1 MALLPGCKGQGM
13 LEVSG
18 LRAGYDGVEV
28 LRGLDLTVADG
39 EIMAVLGANGVG
51 KTTLNLVL
59 SGVLAPISGEIRFCG
74 ERIDRTPAAR
84 IVAAG
89 LILVPEGR
97 KIFPDLSVR
106 DNLILGSYRRGKP
119 NRARNLDR
127 VLDIFPRLRERLA
140 QLGGTLSGGE
150 QQMLAIGRGMM
161 AEPKLLILD
170 EPSLGLSPLLVEEMF
185 GLVARLNAEGLTIML
200 VEQNVMQSLDIAT
213 NGMILE
219 NGACALSG
227 RAADLAT
234 NPDLKIAY
242 LGM

>member
-1 MALLPGCKGQGM
+1 M

-18 LRAGYDGVEV
+18 LRAGYGGVEV
-28 LRGLDLTVADG
+28 LRGLDLDVAQG

-59 SGVLAPISGEIRFCG
+59 SGVLPASAGEIRFCG
-74 ERIDRTPAAR
+74 DRITRASAAN

-106 DNLILGSYRRGKP
+106 ENLMLGSYRRGKP
-119 NRARNLDR
+119 NRARNLGA
-127 VLDIFPRLRERLA
+127 VLEIFPRLHERLG
-140 QLGGTLSGGE
+140 QMGGTLSGGE

-185 GLVARLNAEGLTIML
+185 RLIARLNAEGLTIML
-200 VEQNVMQSLDIAT
+200 VEQNVVQSLDIASRA
-213 NGMILE
+213 MILE
-219 NGACALSG
+219 NGICVLRG
-227 RAADLAT
+227 PAAEIAA

>member
-1 MALLPGCKGQGM
+1 M

-18 LRAGYDGVEV
+18 LRAGYGGVEV
-28 LRGLDLTVADG
+28 LRGLDLDVAQG

-59 SGVLAPISGEIRFCG
+59 SGVLPASAGEIRFCG
-74 ERIDRTPAAR
+74 DRITRASAAN

-97 KIFPDLSVR
+97 KIFPDMSVR
-106 DNLILGSYRRGKP
+106 ENLMLGSYRRGKP
-119 NRARNLDR
+119 NRARNLGA
-127 VLDIFPRLRERLA
+127 VLAVFPRLHERLG
-140 QLGGTLSGGE
+140 QMGGTLSGGE

-185 GLVARLNAEGLTIML
+185 RLIARLNAEGLTIML
-200 VEQNVMQSLDIAT
+200 VEQNVVQSLDIASRA
-213 NGMILE
+213 MILE
-219 NGACALSG
+219 NGICVLRG
-227 RAADLAT
+227 PAAEIAA